1 MPPDDDRR
9 HRFSWRTGRRGPR
22 PRVERPVSEAAAP
35 ATVTTGSRSW
45 RGSRPETV
53 GGSVIWRWTTRLL
66 LSLVALL
73 LVIELVRLLLSVR
86 RPAPIVT
93 AITGDYRAPFG
104 PLPLVGEDRALLQSM
119 ALPGSSFLSPVSA
132 LVSDIAPALTGG
144 LVGDD
149 LLPIITRALQD
160 ARPGGPQRD
169 AVVLYITAVG
179 VIDAEGRA
187 CLVPPTAADDP
198 IAMKDDSL
206 LQVSRLLSAVRGA
219 LPPST
224 GVLVVLDCGRE
235 TTPWPLGIDTPAFP
249 AAVEAAVEAAMHE
262 RLWVLLPASAGQ
274 RPLASPAQ
282 GGSGFALHFVRGFRG
297 MADTAPWGDG
307 DGTVTLAEL
316 SAYLR
321 TRVDEWA
328 MAVFGMRQTPVL
340 VPRHDEATLPLAW
353 AGRVPAQL
361 DAPVGGHADRWWL
374 AERWQAA
381 ESLRDSAVSEQ
392 PLRWAA
398 YESLLLRAEQL
409 RRSGFDAVDRQGT
422 ITVDAVTEQLE
433 SALRVSPT
441 AAAAMAPDIRL
452 ARARLVKLDAAGQK
466 RRDEVF
472 AVLDASVAD
481 AAPAKRPA
489 APRPSYDSARWLDRT
504 ADGWAWLLTRLEA
517 GRPVDHP
524 LLVRWIDWLGDE
536 PLDTM
541 VPTQVHVLRMLARWS
556 DPADWSRE
564 PQVFAHVIGSLAA
577 SREVS
582 LAWNVRLDRFPAH
595 LQRQHEA
602 DDQLRRGIDL
612 AFVGGPAACA
622 EAGSLAR
629 QARERFDELMVG
641 LRQRDEAVRTYDTV
655 RAELPYLA
663 AWWVDDQQR
672 GSKNDQASARVDWE
686 SLLVA
691 YEEFHALFL
700 QALVRP
706 AAETVDQPDFLGLIE
721 AKRQRLDGLFT
732 TLKAGYLEH
741 SAFLADRSADSPSTV
756 GGLYRALA
764 TPLARGDLR
773 MRMMRRL
780 DELEFRFATA
790 FAANPDQG
798 AEPLPP
804 PDPLAALTGWVT
816 VQQERTH
823 PAVNAVLLEPPQAD
837 FTADTAIET
846 ATLAGMQAAAVRD
859 AARTLP
865 DAIAD
870 LNRRCA
876 EIEAAGRDER
886 EVLTMLG
893 EGSGVVRRLAVVIC
907 DRPQFIAGAE
917 PAKRYLATA
926 WHGRLLHQATMA
938 LDDFWAATRP
948 GAIPFC
954 VRRAR
959 LLIDAAADVVRV
971 SHVLNGDVA
980 RQRLTGRVNEVEAAS
995 ETFASIEVAP
1005 ERIMLAPPAGGQPPP
1020 GDVRL
1025 RARPGVPAGIASVW
1039 LALGVD
1045 ERPIAALATPGD
1057 TTTASRL
1064 PANVGA
1070 SPTTTSWSINRT
1082 ASERLLETRTSI
1094 LDMVAWFRGHRLVRG
1109 LPVVPAA
1116 ASRTTGWIARPPEPT
1131 RVTVRGDLPRR
1142 QAVALVFDC
1151 SGSMGRRL
1159 PDGRSRLEAGREAVA
1174 ELLGPLAT
1182 AGSWDVSLWLYGHR
1196 TRWSRDRS
1204 GRYTAGLT
1212 PAGEQAK
1219 VRATAAGETFTL
1231 VPGDDVERVLAMQPL
1246 TPGVVREIESILAPI
1261 DPGGETPL
1269 YRAISEAIGTD
1280 FDGAQAG
1287 VPGHVL
1293 VVTDGAND
1301 QSGGQIVTAAG
1312 VEDLLARKNSR
1323 RPVPI
1328 RVDII
1333 GFALEAD
1340 SMERALRMGQA
1351 RDVADGSGGRFYR
1364 ADDADALAGSLRESL
1379 RVLRWRVR
1387 GPGMTGD
1394 PVDLGGSTTLPLSM
1408 PGQRRGYDVM
1418 LDAGPSS
1425 PQRRIAAEND
1435 MALNLLVGGGGRTLE
1450 FLRYDGGTE
1459 QGLRDSRTDLFD
1471 PQDPRRRCFVGAHLA
1486 TRAGDTVRFPL
1497 SIQNQDA
1504 TAYSPRPAAIWVR
1517 VQPQRGD
1524 TAVGGPFVFYDP
1536 TLQPSRPVPVFDL
1549 VAPNWPHDADG
1560 AGIQAWFRFDDV
1572 SPDVA
1577 FPVGDLL
1584 PGIPKPLT
1592 MAGFPDME
1600 ITVMLEPA
1608 TSPDEA
1614 VISVVEQH
1622 TAGRASELPLLR
1634 ISVPQG
1640 CREAVHVVEPGTGR
1654 VRHTFTVEAQGGR
1667 VSPATQLSIT
1677 DARRIVAGAVAT
1689 GPLPLAVPVPTP

>member
-9 HRFSWRTGRRGPR
+9 NRSSWRSGRRAAR
-22 PRVERPVSEAAAP
+22 PRVTEHAAEVATP
-35 ATVTTGSRSW
+35 ATATADRRSW
-45 RGSRPETV
+45 RGTRIESIS
-53 GGSVIWRWTTRLL
+53 GSVIWRWTARLL
-66 LSLVALL
+66 LALVALL
-73 LVIELVRLLLSVR
+73 LVAELVRLLLSVR
-86 RPAPIVT
+86 RPVPIVT

-104 PLPLVGEDRALLQSM
+104 PLPMAGEDRALLLSM
-119 ALPGSSFLSPVSA
+119 SLPGTSFLSPLSA
-132 LVSDIAPALTGG
+132 LVSDIAPDLTGR
-144 LVGDD
+144 LAGDD
-149 LLPIITRALQD
+149 LLPIITRSLQD
-160 ARPGGPQRD
+160 IRPGGPRRD

-179 VIDAEGRA
+179 MIDSEGRA
-187 CLVPPTAADDP
+187 CLVPPSTADDP
-198 IAMKDDSL
+198 ISIKDDSL

-224 GVLVVLDCGRE
+224 GILVVLDCGRE
-235 TTPWPLGIDTPAFP
+235 TTPWPLGIDAPAFP
-249 AAVEAAVEAAMHE
+249 AAVEAAVEAAQLD

-282 GGSGFALHFVRGFRG
+282 GGSGFALHFTRGFRG
-297 MADTAPWGDG
+297 MADTTPWGDG
-307 DGTVTLAEL
+307 DGTVTLGEL

-340 VPRHDEATLPLAW
+340 LPRGGAAALPLAW
-353 AGRVPAQL
+353 AGRVPARL
-361 DAPVGGHADRWWL
+361 EAPVGGHVDTWWL

-381 ESLRDSAVSEQ
+381 EQVRDAAVSEQ

-398 YESLLLRAEQL
+398 YESLLLRAEQM
-409 RRSGFDAVDRQGT
+409 RRAGSDAVDRQGT

-433 SALRVSPT
+433 SSLRMSPT

-466 RRDEVF
+466 RRDDIF
-472 AVLDASVAD
+472 TVLDATVAD
-481 AAPAKRPA
+481 PTPAKRPA
-489 APRPSYDSARWLDRT
+489 APRQSYGAARWIDR
-504 ADGWAWLLTRLEA
+504 AVDGWAWLLTRLEA

-524 LLVRWIDWLGDE
+524 LLERWIEWLGTE
-536 PLDTM
+536 PLDDV
-541 VPTQVHVLRMLARWS
+541 VPTQVHVLRMLTRWS
-556 DPADWSRE
+556 DPADWSRD
-564 PQVFAHVIGSLAA
+564 PQAFAHIIGSLAA

-595 LQRQHEA
+595 LDRQLEA
-602 DDQLRRGIDL
+602 DDLLRRGIDL

-622 EAGSLAR
+622 EAGALAR
-629 QARERFDELMVG
+629 QARERFEDLMVG
-641 LRQRDEAVRTYDTV
+641 LRLRDEAVLTFDTV

-663 AWWVDDQQR
+663 AWWVDDRQR
-672 GSKNDQASARVDWE
+672 GSHNDQASARVDWE

-691 YEEFHALFL
+691 YEEFQALFL

-706 AAETVDQPDFLGLIE
+706 AADTVDQPEFLELIE
-721 AKRQRLDGLFT
+721 AKRRRLDGLFAA
-732 TLKAGYLEH
+732 LKAGYLDHCE
-741 SAFLADRSADSPSTV
+741 FLADRAADSPSTL
-756 GGLYRALA
+756 GALCRALA

-773 MRMMRRL
+773 MRMLRRME
-780 DELEFRFATA
+780 ELEFRFATA
-790 FAANPDQG
+790 FAATPDQG

-816 VQQERTH
+816 VQQEHTH
-823 PAVNAVLLEPPQAD
+823 PAVSALLLEPPHAD
-837 FTADTAIET
+837 FTADTPAET
-846 ATLAGMQAAAVRD
+846 ATLAGMQAAAVRN

-886 EVLTMLG
+886 QVLTMLG
-893 EGSGVVRRLAVVIC
+893 EGSGVVRRLATVVC
-907 DRPQFIAGAE
+907 DRPQFITGAE

-926 WHGRLLHQATMA
+926 WHGRLLQQATVA
-938 LDDFWAATRP
+938 LDDFWAGSRAGAT
-948 GAIPFC
+948 PFC

-959 LLIDAAADVVRV
+959 MLIDAASEIVRV

-980 RQRLTGRVNEVEAAS
+980 RQRLTSRVNEVEAAS
-995 ETFASIEVAP
+995 EAFAAIEIAP
-1005 ERIMLAPPAGGQPPP
+1005 ERIMLAPAAGGQPPP

-1025 RARPGVPAGIASVW
+1025 VARPGVPAGVASFW

-1045 ERPIAALATPGD
+1045 ERPIAALATPGS
-1057 TTTASRL
+1057 TTTVSRL

-1082 ASERLLETRTSI
+1082 TSERLQETRTSI

-1182 AGSWDVSLWLYGHR
+1182 AGNWDVSLWLYGHR
-1196 TRWSRDRS
+1196 TRWTRDRS

-1219 VRATAAGETFTL
+1219 VRATAAGDTFTL
-1231 VPGDDVERVLAMQPL
+1231 VPGDDVERVLPMQPL
-1246 TPGVVREIESILAPI
+1246 TQGVVREIESILAPI

-1287 VPGHVL
+1287 LPGHVL

-1364 ADDADALAGSLRESL
+1364 ADDAEALAGSLRESL
-1379 RVLRWRVR
+1379 RVLRWQVR
-1387 GPGMTGD
+1387 GPGLSGD
-1394 PVDLGGSTTLPLSM
+1394 PVELGGSTTLPLST

-1418 LDAGPSS
+1418 LDAGPGS

-1435 MALNLLVGGGGRTLE
+1435 MALDLRVGGGGRTLE

-1459 QGLRDSRTDLFD
+1459 QGLRDSRADLFD

-1486 TRAGDTVRFPL
+1486 SRAGDTVRFPL
-1497 SIQNQDA
+1497 SVQNDDA

-1524 TAVGGPFVFYDP
+1524 TAVGGPFVFYDLS
-1536 TLQPSRPVPVFDL
+1536 LQAGRPVPVFDL

-1572 SPDVA
+1572 PPDVA
-1577 FPVGDLL
+1577 FPVGDLV
-1584 PGIPKPLT
+1584 PGIPKPLA
-1592 MAGFPDME
+1592 MAGFPDLE
-1600 ITVMLEPA
+1600 VTVVLEPA

-1622 TAGRASELPLLR
+1622 PAARAGELPMVR

-1667 VSPATQLSIT
+1667 ISPATQLTIT
-1677 DARRIVAGAVAT
+1677 DARRIVAGAITT
-1689 GPLPLAVPVPTP
+1689 GPLPLTVPVPSP